1 MNPRHHPQSD
11 DWSDYDEVFDDEDPA
26 KVQVVRWYAHPP
38 ARMSGILIGIALA
51 GAFALGAFSGA
62 NTARA
67 GHWVR
72 SRLPGGRYKLREE
85 TRH

>member
-1 MNPRHHPQSD
+1 MTSRPHPHSD
-11 DWSDYDEVFDDEDPA
+11 DWSDYDERSDDEPD

-38 ARMSGILIGIALA
+38 SRFSGILLGVALA
-51 GAFALGAFSGA
+51 GAFALGAFAGS
-62 NTARA
+62 NTTRA

-72 SRLPGGRYKLREE
+72 SRLPGGPYKVREE